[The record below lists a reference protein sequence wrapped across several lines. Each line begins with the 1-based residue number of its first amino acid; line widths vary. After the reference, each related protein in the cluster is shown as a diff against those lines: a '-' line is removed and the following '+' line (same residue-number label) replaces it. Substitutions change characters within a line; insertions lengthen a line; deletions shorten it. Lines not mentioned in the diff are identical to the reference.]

1 MLIATLALVVA
12 ITSWAVKL
20 DVRGGDGRTSSGA
33 TSGLT
38 VPEGVP
44 QDFNKVFE
52 AWSTLKRDHFDRDSL
67 DPDVLAAGA
76 VKGLLEAL
84 DDPYAL
90 YLTRKQHAI
99 ESQDFKGFFEGI
111 GAQVTMKNGRVTIV
125 APLDDTPAEKA
136 GMLPGDII
144 LEIDGESTEGI
155 SLLEAVS
162 KIRGER
168 GEPVDL
174 VILRKT
180 GGELVNMTVVR
191 DVIKVKSANLRML
204 VGRIAHLKI
213 INFTGTTDQEVAD
226 ALERMEKLGARA
238 LILDVRNNPG
248 GLLQT
253 VVDVTGQFLDGG
265 LVLYEVDG
273 HDNRKDWKAGSG
285 GLAKDIP
292 MVLLVNGGSASASEV
307 LAGALMDG
315 DRALV
320 VGEKTF
326 GKGSVNTLRKL
337 GDGSGMYFTIA
348 RWYTPGGTLIE
359 GEGIQPDIVVT
370 QPEEGEEDL
379 QLDKAI
385 ELLET
390 EVGRL
395 E

>member
-1 MLIATLALVVA
+1 M
-12 ITSWAVKL
+12 
-20 DVRGGDGRTSSGA
+20 
-33 TSGLT
+33 T